1 MGEVLSQAAGIT
13 VELDVDQLS
22 ERLGGQVSKQVTEG
36 LAALFPREAGEFWAA
51 LCEQAYRERRRVAS
65 MVDLTCPHRDRCP
78 YQPDALEEASP
89 ECQVGTGMRRTRA
102 K

>member
-36 LAALFPREAGEFWAA
+36 LAALFPREASEFWAA

-65 MVDLTCPHRDRCP
+65 MVDLTCSQQNGCP
-78 YQPDALEEASP
+78 YRPDPPRDAGP
-89 ECQVGTGMRRTRA
+89 ERHVGT
-102 K
+102 